1 MKYFAKVCTQKQ
13 QTGILTIESNNKKQL
28 YKDIK
33 AAAFEYYN
41 TNKEECVYLV
51 AKSSNERKCLFCGYI
66 KNGVNDT
73 LIYNGKITINGK

>member
-1 MKYFAKVCTQKQ
+1 MKYFAKVCTQAQK
-13 QTGILTIESNNKKQL
+13 TGILTIESNNKRQL

-33 AAAFEYYN
+33 AAAIEYYN
-41 TNKEECVYLV
+41 TNKEECLYLV
-51 AKSSNERKCLFCGYI
+51 AESSNERSVSYCGYI